1 MIYFEKSQPA
11 PECLAKEKLKASGS
25 YKCGEV
31 VSRLKADFKNKCYI
45 CEEKEISSINVEHF
59 IPHQGNSDLKF
70 DWNNLFFACGHCN
83 NTKLAEFNDIL
94 DWTKT
99 NEVETKIKDAFFN
112 SAFPK
117 EQVIITSLDSSS
129 TKNLNTVELL
139 RLVYGGRTAIKI
151 DESANIRNKISK
163 EIRKFSDLLR
173 LYFSN
178 DGRFDES
185 EKEKIKLK
193 IKENLSNSSSFTA
206 FKRWMIRNNPFLMQD
221 FGSCLSDTES
231 P

>member
-25 YKCGEV
+25 YKCGDV
-31 VSRLKADFKNKCYI
+31 VPRLKTDFKNKCYI

-59 IPHQGNSDLKF
+59 IPHQGNTDLKF

-83 NTKLAEFNDIL
+83 NTKLAGVDNIL
-94 DWTKT
+94 DCTKT
-99 NEVETKIKDAFFN
+99 NEVETKIKYEFFN

-117 EQVIITSLDSSS
+117 EQVIITSLYPSS

-139 RLVYGGRTAIKI
+139 RLVYCGRTAIKI
-151 DESANIRNKISK
+151 DESANIRNKVSK
-163 EIRKFSDLLR
+163 EIRKFSDLIR

-178 DGRFDES
+178 DGLFDEA
-185 EKEKIKLK
+185 EKEKLKLK
-193 IKENLSNSSSFTA
+193 IREKLSNSSSFTA
-206 FKRWMIRNNPFLMQD
+206 FKRWMIRNNPTLLKD
-221 FGSCLSDTES
+221 FGEYLN
-231 P
+231 